1 MRIRSRQF
9 LLASVL
15 SFACMATPAFAQ
27 STTEAQAG
35 MPASVAG
42 DAPDPAPAHP
52 ELARVFEQFG
62 GIAGL
67 TALNEEF
74 MALMMAD
81 PRLEPFFRNVDRP
94 RVTRQLTEQFCA
106 ILGGGCAYS
115 GRDMV
120 EAHAAFKIDRAHFN
134 ALVEDLQIAMDRR
147 GIPFRAQNKL
157 LAVLAPMHREV
168 VND

>member
-1 MRIRSRQF
+1 MRIRSIHVVLAGLLGAAQF
-9 LLASVL
+9 
-15 SFACMATPAFAQ
+15 ATPAFAQ
-27 STTEAQAG
+27 STAGTPPQAA
-35 MPASVAG
+35 AST
-42 DAPDPAPAHP
+42 APNPAPVHP
-52 ELARVFEQFG
+52 ELAGVFEQFG

-74 MALMMAD
+74 MALMLAD
-81 PRLEPFFRNVDRP
+81 PRLEPYFRDVDRA

-106 ILGGGCAYS
+106 VLGGGCTYS
-115 GRDMV
+115 GRAMV
-120 EAHAAFKIDRAHFN
+120 EAHAAFKIERAHFN
-134 ALVEDLQIAMDRR
+134 ALVEVLQVAMDKR

>member
-1 MRIRSRQF
+1 MRIRSIHVVLAGLLGAAQF
-9 LLASVL
+9 
-15 SFACMATPAFAQ
+15 ATPAFAQ
-27 STTEAQAG
+27 STAGTPPQAA
-35 MPASVAG
+35 AST
-42 DAPDPAPAHP
+42 APNPAPAHP
-52 ELARVFEQFG
+52 ELAGVFEQFG

-74 MALMMAD
+74 MALMLAD
-81 PRLEPFFRNVDRP
+81 PRLEPYFRNVDRP

-106 ILGGGCAYS
+106 VLGGGCTYS

-120 EAHAAFKIDRAHFN
+120 EAHAAFKIERAHFN
-134 ALVEDLQIAMDRR
+134 ALVEDLQVAMDKR

-157 LAVLAPMHREV
+157 LAVLAPMHREI

>member
-1 MRIRSRQF
+1 MRIRSTHIVLAGLLVAAQF
-9 LLASVL
+9 G
-15 SFACMATPAFAQ
+15 TPAFAQ
-27 STTEAQAG
+27 STAETPQAA
-35 MPASVAG
+35 ASTAT
-42 DAPDPAPAHP
+42 DPAPVHP
-52 ELARVFEQFG
+52 ELAGVFEQFG

-74 MALMMAD
+74 MALMLAD
-81 PRLEPFFRNVDRP
+81 PRLEPYFRNVDRP

-106 ILGGGCAYS
+106 VLGGGCAYS

-120 EAHAAFKIDRAHFN
+120 EAHAAFKIERAHFN
-134 ALVEDLQIAMDRR
+134 ALVEVLQVAMDKR

-157 LAVLAPMHREV
+157 LAVLAPMHREI

>member
-1 MRIRSRQF
+1 MRIRSIHVVLAGLLSAAQF
-9 LLASVL
+9 
-15 SFACMATPAFAQ
+15 ATPAFAQ
-27 STTEAQAG
+27 STAGTPTQAA
-35 MPASVAG
+35 AST
-42 DAPDPAPAHP
+42 APNPAPAHP
-52 ELARVFEQFG
+52 ELAGVFEQFG

-74 MALMMAD
+74 MALMLAD
-81 PRLEPFFRNVDRP
+81 PRLEPYFRNVDRP

-106 ILGGGCAYS
+106 VLGGGCAYS

-120 EAHAAFKIDRAHFN
+120 EAHAAFKIERAHFN
-134 ALVEDLQIAMDRR
+134 ALVEVLQVAMDKR

-157 LAVLAPMHREV
+157 LAVLAPMHREI

>member
-1 MRIRSRQF
+1 MRIRSIHVVLAGLLGAAQF
-9 LLASVL
+9 
-15 SFACMATPAFAQ
+15 ATPAFAQ
-27 STTEAQAG
+27 STAGTPPQAA
-35 MPASVAG
+35 AST
-42 DAPDPAPAHP
+42 APNPAPAPP
-52 ELARVFEQFG
+52 ELAGVFEQFG

-74 MALMMAD
+74 MALMLAD
-81 PRLEPFFRNVDRP
+81 PRLEPYFRNVDRP

-106 ILGGGCAYS
+106 VLGGGCAYS

-120 EAHAAFKIDRAHFN
+120 EAHAAFKIERAHFN
-134 ALVEDLQIAMDRR
+134 ALVEVLQVAMDKR

-157 LAVLAPMHREV
+157 LAVLAPMHREI

>member
-1 MRIRSRQF
+1 MRIRSIHVVLAGLLGAAQF
-9 LLASVL
+9 
-15 SFACMATPAFAQ
+15 ATPAFAQ
-27 STTEAQAG
+27 STAGTPPQAA
-35 MPASVAG
+35 AST
-42 DAPDPAPAHP
+42 APNPAPAHP
-52 ELARVFEQFG
+52 ELAGVFEQFG

-74 MALMMAD
+74 MALMLAD
-81 PRLEPFFRNVDRP
+81 PRLEPYFRNVDRP

-106 ILGGGCAYS
+106 VLGGGCTYS

-120 EAHAAFKIDRAHFN
+120 EAHAAFKIERAHFN
-134 ALVEDLQIAMDRR
+134 ALVEVLQVAMDKR

-157 LAVLAPMHREV
+157 LAVLAPMHREI

>member
-1 MRIRSRQF
+1 MRIRSIHVVLAGLLGAAQF
-9 LLASVL
+9 
-15 SFACMATPAFAQ
+15 ATSAFAQ
-27 STTEAQAG
+27 STAGTPPQAA
-35 MPASVAG
+35 AST
-42 DAPDPAPAHP
+42 APNPAPAHP
-52 ELARVFEQFG
+52 ELAGVFEQFG

-74 MALMMAD
+74 MALMLAD
-81 PRLEPFFRNVDRP
+81 PRLEPYFRNVDRP

-106 ILGGGCAYS
+106 VLGGGCAYS

-120 EAHAAFKIDRAHFN
+120 EAHAAFKIERAHFN
-134 ALVEDLQIAMDRR
+134 ALVEVLQVAMDKR

-157 LAVLAPMHREV
+157 LAVLAPMHREI